1 MNLIE
6 QLRVRRANL
15 QRTQEY
21 LSKITGINRPRVTAV
36 LSPSSNIDARVST
49 IDALAAGLD
58 AEWVLVPRH
67 LVPEVN
73 RLLQGKTIGPDN
85 IPSAMERLLG

>member
-1 MNLIE
+1 MTLVE
-6 QLRVRRANL
+6 QLRIRRAYL

-21 LSKITGINRPRVTAV
+21 LSEITGINRPRVAAV
-36 LSPSSNIDARVST
+36 LSPNSKIDARVST

-67 LVPEVN
+67 LIPEVN
-73 RLLQGKTIGPDN
+73 RLLQGKPIGPDN